1 MNTQQ
6 LYTKVTQGFSWN
18 ALLYSVQ
25 KGTTTIVI
33 MLLYAIFPTALF
45 SMYSNINSITFLLLL
60 WLDLGLHKTI
70 PLFAL
75 KYAQNRESL
84 STFIKRILFFKI
96 MILLASAPIYL
107 ILIKTIIDAL
117 QLQDYYLLPYAGCL
131 FFITEGILSVVKL
144 IYHAYFLHSIYN
156 KISTVVLLFELLLN
170 IATIHFLPADFTL
183 LLALFISKITTNCLL
198 LGIVWRKKNL
208 IYQLADSTHPI
219 EKATTDKQ
227 FFIHATIMYINT
239 NLKSLSERNF
249 LLPLFTITFG
259 PAMANMFKV
268 ANDGALFFYRIVV
281 KTIGTLDTSLFSYT
295 LNTQTWQFAITRLT
309 HKIAALVI
317 PFAGITYVIYNNKH
331 IINYDLIIMFNMFLI
346 ISLELLIEVL
356 FSPFERVL
364 EVKKEYFLL
373 ACAYTP
379 YIFVMLLLIFTPA
392 MTYIGIVNTLLLIHG
407 VRLVS
412 TLIMTCIVYTKYRY
426 TFPFYFIM
434 MLIGLIIPCAYIM
447 QPIIERIIL
456 SLLSLLS
463 FL

>member
-18 ALLYSVQ
+18 ALLYSVH

-33 MLLYAIFPTALF
+33 MLLYTIFPTAIF

-60 WLDLGLHKTI
+60 WLDFGLHKTI

-84 STFIKRILFFKI
+84 STFIKRILLFKI
-96 MILLASAPIYL
+96 LLLFASVPIYL
-107 ILIKTIIDAL
+107 MLIKTIIDTL
-117 QLQDYYLLPYAGCL
+117 QLQDYYLLPYASCL
-131 FFITEGILSVVKL
+131 FFITEGILGVVKL

-156 KISTVVLLFELLLN
+156 KISTLVLLCELLIN
-170 IATIHFLPADFTL
+170 IAAIHFLPADYTL
-183 LLALFISKITTNCLL
+183 LLVLFISKITTNCLL
-198 LGIVWRKKNL
+198 LSIVWGKKNL
-208 IYQLADSTHPI
+208 IYQLAGSTHPI
-219 EKATTDKQ
+219 EKTTIDKQ
-227 FFIHATIMYINT
+227 FFIHATLMYINT
-239 NLKSLSERNF
+239 NIKSLSERNF
-249 LLPLFTITFG
+249 LLPLFTVTFG

-295 LNTQTWQFAITRLT
+295 LNTHLHNKTWQFAITRLT

-317 PFAGITYVIYNNKH
+317 PFLGITYVIYNNKH
-331 IINYDLIIMFNMFLI
+331 IINYDLIMFNMFLI
-346 ISLELLIEVL
+346 ISLELLIEIL

-379 YIFVMLLLIFTPA
+379 YIFVMCLLIFTPA

-412 TLIMTCIVYTKYRY
+412 TLIMTCIVYTKYAY

-434 MLIGLIIPCAYIM
+434 MLIGLVIPCAYIM
-447 QPIIERIIL
+447 QPLIERIIL
-456 SLLSLLS
+456 SFLS